1 MMFSMWGEIEKF
13 PEFKHLFFV
22 PCDSHGLQLFVIDLL
37 KTPRFENIIHQ
48 ARCLVSAFKKAPL
61 QYARLRKLQSDCYG
75 HEQSLVLSVIMRWGT
90 QYRLLQSILKNKDAL
105 KRYACDYE
113 EFPVSQ
119 RIKQP
124 AIGTIRST
132 MFWHELELL
141 REVLQ
146 PIDECLKMSESG
158 KSHLGHVLNCWMDL
172 LKHLEVK
179 KREIG
184 DLETFISNSTFVQCF
199 THQVLPIHVVAY
211 YLMPLTTLRD
221 IRNPDR
227 ANATIPLNFEQQIA
241 GFFRRYTFSEDDAKV
256 LIREFT
262 CFRSQRPPFESARL
276 CWEES
281 EDVKLFWDFAA
292 GYTTF
297 LSPLAIRIFSA
308 PVNSVAS
315 E

>member
-158 KSHLGHVLNCWMDL
+158 KSHLSHVLHHWMDL

-184 DLETFISNSTFVQCF
+184 DLGF
-199 THQVLPIHVVAY
+199 TRQVLLIHVVAY

-221 IRNPDR
+221 IQNPDR
-227 ANATIPLNFEQQIA
+227 ANATIPLNFEQQIV
-241 GFFRRYTFSEDDAKV
+241 GFFCQYTFSD
-256 LIREFT
+256 
-262 CFRSQRPPFESARL
+262 FRR
-276 CWEES
+276 
-281 EDVKLFWDFAA
+281 
-292 GYTTF
+292 
-297 LSPLAIRIFSA
+297 
-308 PVNSVAS
+308 
-315 E
+315 